1 MKTVRLAG
9 ELGEKFGAEWQ
20 LDVCTPA
27 EAIRAIGANRP
38 GFHAHLIASQERGVA
53 YAVLLDSQDIGEAQL
68 SMPCGREVIH
78 IVPQVA
84 GAGSGLRM
92 ILGVALIAASPYL
105 PAGPLISGF
114 SFSVSSIAS
123 SIGLNLLLGG
133 VAQMLAGD
141 PKPPASADQAPEGV
155 PSYFFN
161 GPATTTQQGAPVPV
175 GYGELIVGGYPV
187 SAGVR
192 SDNVKVY

>member
-1 MKTVRLAG
+1 VKTIRLAG
-9 ELGEKFGAEWQ
+9 ELGEKFGAEWH
-20 LDVCTPA
+20 LDVRTPA
-27 EAIRAIGANRP
+27 EAIRAIAANRP
-38 GFHAHLIASQERGVA
+38 GFIAHLAQSQDRGVA
-53 YAVLLDSQDIGEAQL
+53 YAVLLDNEDISEERL
-68 SMPCGREVIH
+68 VMPCGREVIH
-78 IVPQVA
+78 FVPQI
-84 GAGSGLRM
+84 AGSGSGFRM
-92 ILGVALIAASPYL
+92 ILGVALIAASFYL
-105 PAGPLISGF
+105 PVGPLIQGF
-114 SFSVSSIAS
+114 SFSMSSIAFS
-123 SIGLNLLLGG
+123 VGTNLLLGG

-141 PKPPASADQAPEGV
+141 PEPPASAQQTPEGV